1 MPFKETC
8 VLEEAFCF
16 VTAYLTGEESMSSL
30 CLRFGISRQWGYELV
45 RRYEAEGIVG
55 LEPRSRAPHRPG
67 RAMADEIAE
76 ALIALRCEHSKWG
89 PKKLRAILERRAPE
103 TVWPASSTIG
113 DLLRREGLSGSRWRR
128 RRRLPLRSRPFA
140 PVQAP
145 NDLWCIDFKG
155 WFCTDDG
162 ARCDPLTLSDADSRF
177 LFVCRD
183 VEPTRKGVDPVIDAA
198 FREHG
203 LPLAIRSDNGPPF
216 AGNGAGGL
224 SRLAVKWLKLGIRL
238 ERIAPGAPY
247 QNGRHERMHGTLK
260 EETAKPP
267 AETLAEQ
274 QRRFDRFRYE
284 YNEVRPHEALGQET
298 PASQYWPSPR
308 RYPKRIEEPSYDAEH
323 AVRRVR
329 SNGEIRWDGELIF
342 VSETLVGEPVGV
354 AETESGDWIVR
365 FAAHPVG
372 LIDRRTRKLRPFA
385 PARPGRRKAARE
397 QTRKT
402 VNDVS
407 GP

>member
-1 MPFKETC
+1 
-8 VLEEAFCF
+8 
-16 VTAYLTGEESMSSL
+16 
-30 CLRFGISRQWGYELV
+30 
-45 RRYEAEGIVG
+45 
-55 LEPRSRAPHRPG
+55 
-67 RAMADEIAE
+67 
-76 ALIALRCEHSKWG
+76 
-89 PKKLRAILERRAPE
+89 
-103 TVWPASSTIG
+103 
-113 DLLRREGLSGSRWRR
+113 
-128 RRRLPLRSRPFA
+128 
-140 PVQAP
+140 
-145 NDLWCIDFKG
+145 
-155 WFCTDDG
+155 
-162 ARCDPLTLSDADSRF
+162 
-177 LFVCRD
+177 

-274 QRRFDRFRYE
+274 QRCFDRFRQE

-298 PASQYWPSPR
+298 PASHYRPSPR
-308 RYPKRIEEPSYDAEH
+308 PYPKRIEEPSYDAEH

-329 SNGEIRWDGELIF
+329 SNGEIRWRGELIF
-342 VSETLVGEPVGV
+342 LSETLVGEPVGI

-385 PARPGRRKAARE
+385 PARPGRRKATRE
-397 QTRKT
+397 QTGKT